1 MDIFFSN
8 GLTKIN
14 STKII
19 SRTNTNVYAKI
30 PEISKNWKKPNNLN
44 PTPLLLPK
52 SSTTRTIFHIKDK
65 PDLAEDKRYGNSCGN
80 ITLKKNFFPEI
91 L

>member
-19 SRTNTNVYAKI
+19 RRTNTNVYAKI
-30 PEISKNWKKPNNLN
+30 PEISKNWKNPNNLK

-52 SSTTRTIFHIKDK
+52 SSTTRTIFQINDR
-65 PDLAEDKRYGNSCGN
+65 PDLADDNTYG
-80 ITLKKNFFPEI
+80 
-91 L
+91 